1 MAWAWSAVLRV
12 PGLVGQLPGCED
24 LLDPVRCYHWGK
36 LGEGY
41 TGTLH
46 YFYNFY

>member
-1 MAWAWSAVLRV
+1 MAVKVQKSSFVLSFVSGNAHLAYISALVLEGV
-12 PGLVGQLPGCED
+12 TL
-24 LLDPVRCYHWGK
+24 GK

-46 YFYNFY
+46 YV